1 MAIGRIGAT
10 TGIMEFMSSVPKK
23 VMVTGS
29 GGLIGSECAR
39 LLAREGWNV
48 VGVDNDMRQQFFGP
62 AGTTRAVVR
71 DLVDSVPGYRHFDL
85 DIRDR
90 QGVRDLFSGE
100 RPDFVIHTAA
110 QPSHDKAASIPYDDF
125 DVNAVGTMNM
135 LVAARDYCK
144 DSPFCFTSTNKV
156 YGDRPNY
163 LPLRELAKR
172 WDYAGGLD
180 GIDENMSIDNCL
192 HSVFGAS
199 KVAADVMCQEFGRYF
214 QMPVGIF
221 RGGCLTG
228 PQHSAVE
235 LHGYL
240 AYIIICAMTGKEYQV
255 YGYKGKQVRDQ
266 IHSHDVANLFL
277 EFYKAPRSGEV
288 YNLGGGR
295 SNSISILETIDLLAR
310 HLREFP
316 WPRRRNRRWLRRHP
330 LRQVSNVS
338 KTLRCS
344 RLPHACNRSSPNR
357 ATPSRWHWWP
367 RTCGFWACASLLAG
381 PFSTHAAMSCLPA
394 SMLTFVSCPAS
405 RSSI

>member
-1 MAIGRIGAT
+1 
-10 TGIMEFMSSVPKK
+10 MSLAPKK

-71 DLVDSVPGYRHFDL
+71 DLVESVPGYRHFDL

-90 QGVRDLFSGE
+90 QGVRDLLAGE
-100 RPDFVIHTAA
+100 RPDFIIHTAA

-135 LVAARDYCK
+135 LVAARDFCK

-163 LPLRELAKR
+163 LPLRELEKR
-172 WDYAGGLD
+172 YDYADGLD

-214 QMPVGIF
+214 QMPVGVF

-240 AYIIICAMTGKEYQV
+240 VYIVICAMTGKEYQI

-277 EFYKAPRSGEV
+277 EFYKAPRCGEV

-295 SNSISILETIDLLAR
+295 EQQHLDSGDHRPAGRHGLHAEAQLQARKPHRRSHLLHLGPDARSTSTSPTGSWNTICPESSVRSWTRTGQRKLIRRLLRTTPRDGRRSIRRCRRWCAAR
-310 HLREFP
+310 RAAESSRA
-316 WPRRRNRRWLRRHP
+316 PRRPPGDR
-330 LRQVSNVS
+330 
-338 KTLRCS
+338 
-344 RLPHACNRSSPNR
+344 
-357 ATPSRWHWWP
+357 
-367 RTCGFWACASLLAG
+367 
-381 PFSTHAAMSCLPA
+381 
-394 SMLTFVSCPAS
+394 
-405 RSSI
+405 

>member
-1 MAIGRIGAT
+1 
-10 TGIMEFMSSVPKK
+10 MSSFAKK

-90 QGVRDLFSGE
+90 QGVRDLFSAE

-163 LPLRELAKR
+163 LPLQELEKR
-172 WDYAGGLD
+172 WDYANGLD

-240 AYIIICAMTGKEYQV
+240 VYIIICAMTGKEYQV

-277 EFYKAPRSGEV
+277 EFYQAPRCGEV

-295 SNSISILETIDLLAR
+295 GNSISILETIDLLAEMGYTLKHSYKAENRVGDHICYISDLSKLHR
-310 HLREFP
+310 HFP
-316 WPRRRNRRWLRRHP
+316 KWKLEYDLPRIIGEIVAAHRG
-330 LRQVSNVS
+330 
-338 KTLRCS
+338 K
-344 RLPHACNRSSPNR
+344 SS
-357 ATPSRWHWWP
+357 S
-367 RTCGFWACASLLAG
+367 
-381 PFSTHAAMSCLPA
+381 
-394 SMLTFVSCPAS
+394 
-405 RSSI
+405 